1 MDPTCFVY
9 EGDSRDVVW
18 RFFDYF
24 LLIARSAKRN
34 MQHKFRLV
42 REKVSEVC
50 DRTRKVEV
58 LKRIQELADSL

>member
-1 MDPTCFVY
+1 
-9 EGDSRDVVW
+9 
-18 RFFDYF
+18 
-24 LLIARSAKRN
+24 

-58 LKRIQELADSL
+58 LKRIQELAGSLKGIWESSKRVQNRERVRSVVVCDARNQF